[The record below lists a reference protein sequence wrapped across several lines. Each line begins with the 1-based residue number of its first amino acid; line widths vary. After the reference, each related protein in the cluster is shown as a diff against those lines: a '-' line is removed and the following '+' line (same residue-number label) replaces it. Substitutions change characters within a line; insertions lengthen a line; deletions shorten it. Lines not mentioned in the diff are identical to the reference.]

1 MRIKFLATGSAPD
14 YIINGD
20 KINNIELSEIADKFE
35 MYDEEGNPTQAS
47 IAGIREAYM
56 QDGEWHV
63 VLCQMA
69 PVTHAVTLSDG
80 QVIETRG
87 GDWQESD
94 WIDAEDYDP
103 TVIYIKELERGEQV
117 YIESIETV

>member
-1 MRIKFLATGSAPD
+1 MRIKFLATGSAPEYTIDGDTVNGIDLSGD
-14 YIINGD
+14 YD
-20 KINNIELSEIADKFE
+20 AE
-35 MYDEEGNPTQAS
+35 QAREQ
-47 IAGIREAYM
+47 GIREAYM

-103 TVIYIKELERGEQV
+103 AVMYIKELERGEQV